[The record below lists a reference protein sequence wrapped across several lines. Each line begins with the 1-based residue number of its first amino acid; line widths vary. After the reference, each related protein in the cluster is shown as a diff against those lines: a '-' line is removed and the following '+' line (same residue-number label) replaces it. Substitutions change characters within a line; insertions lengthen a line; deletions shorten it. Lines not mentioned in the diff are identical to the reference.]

1 MNSFEDFDNTFNYS
15 SFLKSGPQRQY
26 NSYMNDRYI
35 ELNGMTVYVF
45 KLDKVLTK
53 KSELY
58 GSEVS
63 SRIYLPHFPIRAL
76 YLTNKW
82 AGQLS
87 LNVYEED
94 ENNIDF
100 TMNFDRMVKTHRDLK
115 EKISGELS
123 VYYTGNGTPYIEKK
137 NSTIKFAIDTN
148 IVFEEDLNNPEINT
162 IKKLVTKIN
171 SLQGFSSVYTGNNE
185 SSINLDNFI
194 NSSIKNIT
202 KKINVR
208 DKTYANITDV
218 IEMGDVI
225 LTDKYRLY
233 QVLQANPAGDI
244 GWNYSTYFVK
254 GNLCDMS
261 LVDSLPNDYRKIIND
276 RQYGLNKIRKE

>member
-1 MNSFEDFDNTFNYS
+1 MSDFKDFDGTFNYS
-15 SFLKSGPQRQY
+15 SFLKSSPQRQY

-35 ELNGMTVYVF
+35 ELNGMAVYVF

-76 YLTNKW
+76 YTTNKW

-87 LNVYEED
+87 LNIYEED
-94 ENNIDF
+94 ENNIEF
-100 TMNFDRMVKTHRDLK
+100 TVNFDRMVKIHRDLK

-123 VYYTGNGTPYIEKK
+123 IYYTGNGTPFFSKK
-137 NSTIKFAIDTN
+137 DSTIKIMIDTN
-148 IVFEEDLNNPEINT
+148 VVLDDDLNNSDINT
-162 IKKLVTKIN
+162 MKKLVDKIN
-171 SLQGFSSVYTGNNE
+171 TLQGFTATYTGNNE
-185 SSINLDNFI
+185 PSVNLDNI
-194 NSSIKNIT
+194 CKVNIKGLV
-202 KKINVR
+202 KKINVK
-208 DKTYANITDV
+208 DKTYCNITDV

-244 GWNYSTYFVK
+244 GWNYSTYIVK

-276 RQYGLNKIRKE
+276 RQYGLNKIKKE

>member
-1 MNSFEDFDNTFNYS
+1 MSDFNYS
-15 SFLKSGPQRQY
+15 DFLKSSQQRQY

-58 GSEVS
+58 GSEIS

-76 YLTNKW
+76 YTTNKW
-82 AGQLS
+82 IGQLS
-87 LNVYEED
+87 LNVYEEE
-94 ENNIDF
+94 ENNIEF

-123 VYYTGNGTPYIEKK
+123 IQYIGNGTPFIEKK
-137 NSTIKFAIDTN
+137 DSTLKLTIDTN
-148 IVFEEDLNNPEINT
+148 IVFDSDLNNSDINT
-162 IKKLVTKIN
+162 MKKLVTKIN
-171 SLQGFSSVYTGNNE
+171 TLQGFSSSYTGDNE
-185 SSINLDNFI
+185 SSVNLDNI
-194 NSSIKNIT
+194 SKTNIKNIT
-202 KKINVR
+202 KKINVK

-218 IEMGDVI
+218 IELGDVI
-225 LTDKYRLY
+225 LTDKFRLY

-244 GWNYSTYFVK
+244 GWNYSTYIVK

-276 RQYGLNKIRKE
+276 RQYGLNKIKKE